1 MRFTSA
7 FDEEK
12 RTGLSPLFFAAMANR
27 VDLAS
32 QLLDLGADLN
42 VRRKGTDYPEFMLGV
57 HNTPVAGGTLLL
69 NIAYQ
74 IESPE
79 MLQLLIARGADIR
92 GTFPCTLLDNACLY
106 GRPGNVDTL
115 LAADPTLEDL
125 TSDMLGM
132 QIFYPISYLLFMG
145 QLDTF
150 EHVLREHPTVM
161 RRYLDRGR
169 AGPTNCLSTAA
180 ACVVQSGNVEL
191 LKRVL
196 SESSVD
202 VNWVGEGSDK
212 AMFSR
217 FIIPV
222 LDLILKC
229 KRGTPSAFMAFFVFA
244 GPRGAAPLHL
254 ASYSGNLGAV
264 EVLLEHNA
272 DVHSTKH
279 AYRMTPLHLAAMN
292 GHEAVVDALLKAGA
306 RTDAKALG
314 GKTPRDWAEQR
325 GHTALAERLLV
336 AEARQKRERK

>member
-1 MRFTSA
+1 M
-7 FDEEK
+7 
-12 RTGLSPLFFAAMANR
+12 
-27 VDLAS
+27 
-32 QLLDLGADLN
+32 
-42 VRRKGTDYPEFMLGV
+42 
-57 HNTPVAGGTLLL
+57 
-69 NIAYQ
+69 
-74 IESPE
+74 
-79 MLQLLIARGADIR
+79 
-92 GTFPCTLLDNACLY
+92 
-106 GRPGNVDTL
+106 
-115 LAADPTLEDL
+115 
-125 TSDMLGM
+125 
-132 QIFYPISYLLFMG
+132 
-145 QLDTF
+145 
-150 EHVLREHPTVM
+150 M

-169 AGPTNCLSTAA
+169 AGPTNCMSTAA

-244 GPRGAAPLHL
+244 GPRGAAPLHF
-254 ASYSGNLGAV
+254 ASYNGNLGAV

-325 GHTALAERLLV
+325 GTRRSRSGYSSPRRVKSGSGSEVTRRVSVYVAGMSVSSLVRSRREHQTERNAPSVALSRARWPPPPSPARAPPPPSPLSTRTSYHPPPTVASWSPALSTRATCVRAPNPSATASSTSLCTSNCHAPRCFHTAVRTSSTTSTRFPIDTEPSKTACQFQRADLQHR
-336 AEARQKRERK
+336 